1 MERSDLFQNFW
12 DLSWKEKQVFV
23 CSHVEVRK
31 PKEKKEGNSRRNYSF
46 RYFLNLSGK
55 QVKVCKQFFCTT
67 LCLKEWTVHTWA
79 KKKCLPHDEGTDDE
93 FNNAT
98 VPMNEGRDSDEED
111 LDEPEE
117 RVTEKKC
124 FLLQWFDMLQKLPSH
139 YCRKD
144 TKKLYL
150 EERWKNKTDLYET
163 YKAFAAEQNK
173 SAVSRTF
180 FCQVFHQLNLSI
192 FSPKK
197 DQCNKCVGHK
207 SGNVSQKEW
216 EQHIL
221 DKDRARIEKDS
232 DKSRALR
239 KDIIC
244 LCMDLQAVKVS
255 PLTNASAMYYKTKLC
270 SHNFTVYNLSSRH
283 CCCFWFNET
292 EADLSA
298 NTYGSCIYNYLRKHC
313 SSTARTPIVIYSNN
327 CCNQNKNHV
336 VANALLH
343 TSIELEVEITQK
355 YLIKGHT
362 QMECDSVHAAIERQL
377 KNQNTFIPHDYVKHT
392 VEARKKPFPYDVEY
406 IDYNFILDFDKL
418 HYYDSIRPGKKPG
431 DPVVNDIQCLKYC
444 PDGKI
449 YSKLNLDDSF
459 EELPSKGPITLKS
472 DPPNLWSSRLP
483 IPKSKYENLQ
493 DLKAVIPKD
502 YHQFYDNLLTC

>member
-1 MERSDLFQNFW
+1 MSPTFSPTRSRYDYEENRLANDFFSLNPKRSRNNTSRPETWAKNIKQLNRMLGKSYKSPHKKSGKTVIIKRREKKLGPRCVSKICAASNKRFCNQFTEMERSDLFQNFW

-46 RYFLNLSGK
+46 HYFLNLSGE
-55 QVKVCKQFFCTT
+55 QVEVCKQFFCTT

-255 PLTNASAMYYKTKLC
+255 PLTNASAMYYKLC
-270 SHNFTVYNLSSRH
+270 SHNFTVYN
-283 CCCFWFNET
+283 
-292 EADLSA
+292 
-298 NTYGSCIYNYLRKHC
+298 
-313 SSTARTPIVIYSNN
+313 
-327 CCNQNKNHV
+327 
-336 VANALLH
+336 
-343 TSIELEVEITQK
+343 
-355 YLIKGHT
+355 
-362 QMECDSVHAAIERQL
+362 
-377 KNQNTFIPHDYVKHT
+377 
-392 VEARKKPFPYDVEY
+392 
-406 IDYNFILDFDKL
+406 
-418 HYYDSIRPGKKPG
+418 
-431 DPVVNDIQCLKYC
+431 
-444 PDGKI
+444 
-449 YSKLNLDDSF
+449 
-459 EELPSKGPITLKS
+459 
-472 DPPNLWSSRLP
+472 
-483 IPKSKYENLQ
+483 
-493 DLKAVIPKD
+493 
-502 YHQFYDNLLTC
+502 